1 MTTVTKKSRSFLM
14 VLVVEM
20 AMHKTICGICRG
32 SQNTFKFC
40 EKKKH
45 SIFGTSHSTG
55 QEEKGMHG
63 VCMAHVADKLPD
75 FSAMTISYI
84 NFKSCWAYLN
94 GF

>member
-1 MTTVTKKSRSFLM
+1 MALRTPSNSVKK
-14 VLVVEM
+14 
-20 AMHKTICGICRG
+20 K
-32 SQNTFKFC
+32 Q
-40 EKKKH
+40 KKH

-63 VCMAHVADKLPD
+63 VCMAYVADKLPD
-75 FSAMTISYI
+75 FSVMTISYI